1 MFYAV
6 HGQRDLPHSME
17 RRSAHAQPD
26 LAHSWRAGLSMPR
39 LNCRSVGAQT
49 DLARS
54 LSLSLSLWRVSMTG
68 GQRTAR
74 TLLLKSKD
82 PHVAGGRKMNEDAA
96 LPSVGGAIFGSPG
109 KSFKTKKKPCKTLYK
124 VLY

>member
-54 LSLSLSLWRVSMTG
+54 LSLSLSLARFYDR
-68 GQRTAR
+68 RT
-74 TLLLKSKD
+74 
-82 PHVAGGRKMNEDAA
+82 EDGEDT
-96 LPSVGGAIFGSPG
+96 VVKI
-109 KSFKTKKKPCKTLYK
+109 
-124 VLY
+124 